1 MCHFYIDEWQFVN
14 KYKHTCGIKKIYAEP
29 YGMSIAFIDDKIEGF
44 IYNPV
49 NSNIVK
55 IPDMSPN
62 TLGVVWE
69 AFEPEKVSELNYYF
83 SILFFLQKFVFQVGF
98 YCIRWRKCL
107 HLYLF

>member
-1 MCHFYIDEWQFVN
+1 
-14 KYKHTCGIKKIYAEP
+14 
-29 YGMSIAFIDDKIEGF
+29 
-44 IYNPV
+44 
-49 NSNIVK
+49 
-55 IPDMSPN
+55 MSPN

>member
-1 MCHFYIDEWQFVN
+1 LCHFYIDEWQFVN

-29 YGMSIAFIDDKIEGF
+29 YGMSIAFIDDKSEGF

-69 AFEPEKVSELNYYF
+69 AFA
-83 SILFFLQKFVFQVGF
+83 ILFFLQKFVFQVGF

>member
-1 MCHFYIDEWQFVN
+1 
-14 KYKHTCGIKKIYAEP
+14 
-29 YGMSIAFIDDKIEGF
+29 MSIAFIDDKSEGF